1 MTGDSNIKVLTI
13 DDEDIVRENIAAYL
27 EDNNFTVFQ
36 GKNGK
41 HGIEMFRK
49 VRPDIVLL
57 DLRMP
62 EMDGIE
68 VLKLIREESD
78 EIPVI
83 MISGTGVMNDA
94 IEALRVG
101 AWDYIIKPIQDMAVL
116 EHALSKSLERA
127 ALLRENRLYREHLE
141 EEIKKRTSEIVE
153 RTNEIELTN
162 NLLKNEIVERRLVEE
177 RLKKTLHSLE
187 ETIDGIVNTIALIVE
202 MRDPYTGG
210 HQRHVS
216 QLSKAIAM
224 EMGLS
229 GDQIQGIYIAG
240 LLHDTGKIAVPIE
253 ILVKPGK
260 INDIEEMMIRTHAT
274 AGWNI
279 LKEVEFMWPIAEIV
293 LQHHERI
300 DGSGYPKGLTGEYI
314 LKEAKIIGVADV
326 IESMTFHR
334 PYREALGI
342 ENALAEIE
350 TNRGTLYDTEVVDIC
365 VTLFRENRFSFQ

>member
-1 MTGDSNIKVLTI
+1 
-13 DDEDIVRENIAAYL
+13 
-27 EDNNFTVFQ
+27 
-36 GKNGK
+36 
-41 HGIEMFRK
+41 
-49 VRPDIVLL
+49 
-57 DLRMP
+57 
-62 EMDGIE
+62 
-68 VLKLIREESD
+68 
-78 EIPVI
+78 
-83 MISGTGVMNDA
+83 
-94 IEALRVG
+94 
-101 AWDYIIKPIQDMAVL
+101 
-116 EHALSKSLERA
+116 
-127 ALLRENRLYREHLE
+127 
-141 EEIKKRTSEIVE
+141 
-153 RTNEIELTN
+153 
-162 NLLKNEIVERRLVEE
+162 
-177 RLKKTLHSLE
+177 
-187 ETIDGIVNTIALIVE
+187 
-202 MRDPYTGG
+202 
-210 HQRHVS
+210 
-216 QLSKAIAM
+216 
-224 EMGLS
+224 GLS